1 LPALVCLFALAAS
14 SAARAA
20 VIEAIVNDEIITTQ
34 DLLKQAKTHG
44 EWAKAD
50 AGGQTALLRAAL
62 QELIESKLIEAEG
75 KRHVDANPLLKDHIE
90 RAVQQEI
97 EKQRVQF
104 RGENNLRDHI
114 EKTYAMTYTEYR
126 KKLWQDQVRRF
137 VVERDVTVGI
147 TVRPSEMRDYYEKH
161 RSRFRKSAAATY
173 RVIYLRAGPRDDREA
188 QRRLAADLVRRARAG
203 EDFSG
208 LSRDFSTG
216 AGEAAGLRENVPLD
230 DLAETLRKAIQS
242 LKPGEVSEP
251 VEADD
256 AIRILKIESFT
267 PEEVQPFE
275 QVQEDIH
282 QIVRD
287 LRWKERYVD
296 LVKRLW
302 RQNYVWVRGAGR
314 LAEPPGA

>member
-1 LPALVCLFALAAS
+1 
-14 SAARAA
+14 
-20 VIEAIVNDEIITTQ
+20 
-34 DLLKQAKTHG
+34 
-44 EWAKAD
+44 
-50 AGGQTALLRAAL
+50 
-62 QELIESKLIEAEG
+62 
-75 KRHVDANPLLKDHIE
+75 
-90 RAVQQEI
+90 
-97 EKQRVQF
+97 
-104 RGENNLRDHI
+104 
-114 EKTYAMTYTEYR
+114 MTYTEYR